1 MKKIFLVL
9 FSFILLPIQKVCAQS
24 YTTSSLKEEAAAK
37 LNPSNVQGVSD
48 LMSRGINAMVMFM
61 GTIALALMVYAG
73 FLWMTAAG
81 NDSKIEKARTILVWT
96 AFGAVAIGAS
106 YGFVRFVINIFG

>member
-1 MKKIFLVL
+1 MKKIFLILSFFVL
-9 FSFILLPIQKVCAQS
+9 SPIQRVCAQS
-24 YTTSSLKEEAAAK
+24 YSTSSLKDAAATK
-37 LNPSNVQGVSD
+37 LNPSNIQGVSD

-61 GTIALALMVYAG
+61 GTIALALIIYAG

-81 NDSKIEKARTILVWT
+81 NDSKVEKARTILVWT
-96 AFGAVAIGAS
+96 TLGVVAIGAS